1 MASQELPG
9 RDSSAVAPRAEAGG
23 RERERIDHDASLGS
37 FARRRHRKLAV
48 AALTTVAIALLP
60 LVIHDVYLQNII
72 VLTLMY
78 AALSQSWNILGGY
91 CGQISLGHAIYFG
104 IGAYV
109 STLLFVHAGLT
120 PWLGMLIGGVFA
132 ALVALA
138 LGYPF
143 FRLRGHYF
151 TIATIVV
158 AETGLLLMLN
168 WDFAGGAQGIQIPY
182 GPDSWAHLQFA
193 RDKLPYVYFALG
205 FALLT
210 WLVTFLIEDSR
221 WGYWWRAVKDNAEAA
236 ESLGVVV
243 FRSKMAAAALS
254 AFFTAI
260 GGSFYA
266 AFVSY
271 IDPDSVMGFQ
281 LSLLIA
287 LPAVLGGIGTLWGP
301 ALGALVL
308 IPLTELT
315 RSYFGGSGNGLD
327 LIIYGVLIM
336 VIALARPEGLTSLF
350 GRTRKARA
358 TPQARANPEA
368 RANP

>member
-1 MASQELPG
+1 MAAGTFRRKRLGQLVTA
-9 RDSSAVAPRAEAGG
+9 AV
-23 RERERIDHDASLGS
+23 I
-37 FARRRHRKLAV
+37 AV
-48 AALTTVAIALLP
+48 LVALIP
-60 LVIHDVYLQNII
+60 LRLSDVYLQNVL

-78 AALSQSWNILGGY
+78 AALSQAWNILGGY

-109 STLLFVHAGLT
+109 STLLYVHTGLT
-120 PWLGMLIGGVFA
+120 PWLGMLAGGALA
-132 ALVALA
+132 AVVALA

-158 AETGLLLMLN
+158 AETGLILMLN
-168 WDFAGGAQGIQIPY
+168 WDYAGGASGIQIPY
-182 GPDSWAHLQFA
+182 GPDSWPHLQFA
-193 RDKLPYVYFALG
+193 RDKLPYIYFALG
-205 FALLT
+205 FACVT
-210 WLVTFLIEDSR
+210 WFVTWLIEDSK
-221 WGYWWRAVKDNAEAA
+221 WGYWWRAVKDNHEAA

-260 GGSFYA
+260 GGAFYA

-281 LSLLIA
+281 FSLLIA

-301 ALGALVL
+301 ALGAAVL

-315 RSYFGGSGNGLD
+315 RSYFGGSGSGID
-327 LIIYGVLIM
+327 LVIYGVLIM
-336 VIALARPEGLTSLF
+336 LIALARPEGLLSLF
-350 GRTRKARA
+350 DRWRPAL
-358 TPQARANPEA
+358 ANA
-368 RANP
+368 

>member
-1 MASQELPG
+1 MVEQKLPAQNAVVAAPAEPESRE
-9 RDSSAVAPRAEAGG
+9 RDS
-23 RERERIDHDASLGS
+23 IDHDASLRG
-37 FARRRHRKLAV
+37 FARRRHRELAV
-48 AALTTVAIALLP
+48 AGVAALAIALLP
-60 LVIHDVYLQNII
+60 LVIHDVYLQNIL

-104 IGAYV
+104 IGAYM
-109 STLLFVHAGLT
+109 STLLYTHAGIT
-120 PWLGMLIGGVFA
+120 PWLGMLAGGGVA
-132 ALVALA
+132 ALIALA

-158 AETGLLLMLN
+158 AETGLLLVLN

-193 RDKLPYVYFALG
+193 RDKLPYIYFALG
-205 FALLT
+205 LAVLT
-210 WLVTFLIEDSR
+210 WLVTFAIEDSK

-281 LSLLIA
+281 FSLLIA

-315 RSYFGGSGNGLD
+315 RSSFGGSGNGLD

-336 VIALARPEGLTSLF
+336 VISLARPEGLTSLF
-350 GRTRKARA
+350 ARRRGARA
-358 TPQARANPEA
+358 GLEA
-368 RANP
+368 RAKQ